1 MLKLTIKPG
10 EYIQIGDEIK
20 VIFAGGSANN
30 MHVLIDAPKKINLV
44 RSKLVEKD
52 KRNTYYK
59 DKSLSK
65 VAVKEIQKIINSDK
79 ESQKIAR

>member
-65 VAVKEIQKIINSDK
+65 VAVKEIQKIVNSDK